1 MLHIG
6 TDEAGYGPLLGPL
19 VIAASVFEGEADR
32 AAFSDPAVDDS
43 KRVYARLG
51 RDGLARALAPYVGL
65 PPSAGPV
72 ELAALLRQLSVCGD
86 PRPAYAWYGEVTD
99 PALRPERPPEKF
111 RRLLVNP
118 VCEAEFNLGCR
129 RHGGKAGLLF
139 HETMRLIRAVLEGRP
154 GLPAEV
160 VCDKHGGRNR
170 YAALLMAELAP
181 SRILTERESR
191 EGSCYQLELAGRPV
205 RISFLKQADGRDP
218 LAGLA
223 SIAAKY
229 VRELFMEGFNAYF
242 TARREGL
249 RPTAGY
255 TTDGRRFLGDIEGLL
270 GELGID
276 PATLVR
282 ER

>member
-19 VIAASVFEGEADR
+19 VIAAAVFEGGADR
-32 AAFSDPAVDDS
+32 SVFADPSIDDS
-43 KRVYARLG
+43 KRVYSRRG

-65 PPSAGPV
+65 AAGPANLTNLI
-72 ELAALLRQLSVCGD
+72 ERLSVRGD
-86 PRPAYAWYGEVTD
+86 PRPAYAWYGEVVD
-99 PALRPERPPEKF
+99 PVLQPVSPPRGF

-118 VCEAEFNLGCR
+118 VCEAEFNAGCR
-129 RHGGKAGLLF
+129 CHAGKAGLLF
-139 HETMRLIRAVLEGRP
+139 HETMRLVRAALEERP
-154 GLPAEV
+154 DQSVEV
-160 VCDKHGGRNR
+160 VCDKHGGRNH

-181 SRILTERESR
+181 TRILTERESR
-191 EGSCYQLELAGRPV
+191 EESCYRLDLAGRTV
-205 RISFLKQADGRDP
+205 RFSFLKQADGHDP

-223 SIAAKY
+223 SMAAKY

-242 TARREGL
+242 AARLEGL

-255 TTDGRRFLGDIEGLL
+255 TTDGRRFLSDIEGLMR
-270 GELGID
+270 ELGID
-276 PATLVR
+276 PASLVR